1 MSIIKAR
8 NVKYKVKIKNEN
20 NEVIEEK
27 KILDDLNIEIE
38 PGDFIAILGHN
49 GSGKSTFAKHLN
61 ALLLPDEGNIYID
74 GEDTKSVEELWKIRE
89 KCGMVFQNPDN
100 QIVGV
105 TVEEDV
111 GFGPENLG
119 VKTEKIWDRIKDSL
133 TKVDMYKYRKKS
145 PNHLSGGQKQRVAIA
160 SSLAMKP
167 KCIVLDEPTAMLDPQ
182 GRKEVMDIIKS
193 LNEKENI
200 TVILITHHMNE
211 AIMAKKVVVIDD
223 GKIALQGT
231 PREVFS
237 NVEQIKKLK
246 LDMPHIM
253 ELSYELYK
261 CGKFDRYDILTI
273 DEFIK
278 ELEKQAQ
285 EKHKIKNSDGVDG
298 NIKES
303 IDEKVEGNIKDNVEE
318 NAKDKVK
325 EIAEANIEKN
335 IKKSI
340 DEKVEE
346 NIKDN
351 VEEKYLSK
359 EIEKTS
365 KIKNYKDTE
374 NKEVAEDT
382 RNKDTEPILSL
393 RNVSLKYEE
402 NTSMEVK
409 ALDDISLDIYNDE
422 FIGIIGHTGSGKS
435 SLVQVMNGL
444 IKANGGDVTYKGE
457 NIQDKSFDKKRLHLD
472 VGLVFQ
478 YPESQLFEETV
489 LKDVMFGPLNKGMS
503 EEEAQKAAKE
513 ALEMLGIGENYYN
526 DSPFELS
533 GGEKRRI
540 AIAGV
545 LAMNPEIIILDEPT
559 AGLDPMSRNNLLNS
573 LKRLQT
579 DKAKTIIIVSHN
591 MEDMANYVE
600 RLIVMNDGKV
610 VFDDIKKN
618 VFKYVEQLEQI
629 GLDVP
634 EVTKAMN
641 VLKER
646 NYNVSGNAL
655 TVKEALDE
663 MKGII

>member
-8 NVKYKVKIKNEN
+8 NVKYKVRIKNEN

-27 KILDDLNIEIE
+27 KILDDLNIEVE

-74 GEDTKSVEELWKIRE
+74 GDDTKSVEELWKIRE

-193 LNEKENI
+193 LNENENI

-246 LDMPHIM
+246 LDMPQIM

-261 CGKFDRYDILTI
+261 CGKFGRYDILTI
-273 DEFIK
+273 DEF
-278 ELEKQAQ
+278 
-285 EKHKIKNSDGVDG
+285 V
-298 NIKES
+298 
-303 IDEKVEGNIKDNVEE
+303 
-318 NAKDKVK
+318 
-325 EIAEANIEKN
+325 
-335 IKKSI
+335 
-340 DEKVEE
+340 
-346 NIKDN
+346 
-351 VEEKYLSK
+351 K
-359 EIEKTS
+359 EIEKISNNQNDKDIEDT
-365 KIKNYKDTE
+365 KDTE
-374 NKEVAEDT
+374 DTEDT
-382 RNKDTEPILSL
+382 RNKSIEPILSL
-393 RNVSLKYEE
+393 KNVCLKYEE

-444 IKANGGDVTYKGE
+444 IKANGGEVTYKGE

-503 EEEAQKAAKE
+503 EEEAKKAAKE

-600 RLIVMNDGKV
+600 RLIVMNDGRV

-618 VFKYVEQLEQI
+618 VFKYVGQLEQI

>member
-8 NVKYKVKIKNEN
+8 NVKYKVRIKNEN

-27 KILDDLNIEIE
+27 KILDDLNIEVE

-74 GEDTKSVEELWKIRE
+74 GDDTKSVEELWKIRE

-193 LNEKENI
+193 LNENENI

-246 LDMPHIM
+246 LDMPQIM

-261 CGKFDRYDILTI
+261 CGKFGRYDILTI
-273 DEFIK
+273 DEF
-278 ELEKQAQ
+278 
-285 EKHKIKNSDGVDG
+285 V
-298 NIKES
+298 
-303 IDEKVEGNIKDNVEE
+303 
-318 NAKDKVK
+318 
-325 EIAEANIEKN
+325 
-335 IKKSI
+335 
-340 DEKVEE
+340 
-346 NIKDN
+346 
-351 VEEKYLSK
+351 K
-359 EIEKTS
+359 EIEKIS
-365 KIKNYKDTE
+365 NSQNDKDIADKEDAKDKEDANDIEDTE
-374 NKEVAEDT
+374 DTEDT
-382 RNKDTEPILSL
+382 RNKSIEPILSL
-393 RNVSLKYEE
+393 KNVCLKYEE

-444 IKANGGDVTYKGE
+444 IKANGGEVTYKGE

-503 EEEAQKAAKE
+503 EEEAKEAAKE

-579 DKAKTIIIVSHN
+579 DKEKTIIIVSHN

-600 RLIVMNDGKV
+600 RLIVMNDGRV

-618 VFKYVEQLEQI
+618 VFKYVGQLEQI

>member
-8 NVKYKVKIKNEN
+8 NVKYKVRIKNEN

-27 KILDDLNIEIE
+27 KILDDLNIEVE

-74 GEDTKSVEELWKIRE
+74 GDDTKSVEELWKIRE

-193 LNEKENI
+193 LNENENI

-246 LDMPHIM
+246 LDMPQIM

-273 DEFIK
+273 DEF
-278 ELEKQAQ
+278 
-285 EKHKIKNSDGVDG
+285 V
-298 NIKES
+298 
-303 IDEKVEGNIKDNVEE
+303 
-318 NAKDKVK
+318 
-325 EIAEANIEKN
+325 
-335 IKKSI
+335 
-340 DEKVEE
+340 
-346 NIKDN
+346 
-351 VEEKYLSK
+351 K
-359 EIEKTS
+359 EIEKICNS
-365 KIKNYKDTE
+365 QNDKDIAYKEDAKDKEDANDIEDTE
-374 NKEVAEDT
+374 DTEDT
-382 RNKDTEPILSL
+382 RNKSIELILSL
-393 RNVSLKYEE
+393 KNVSLKYEE

-444 IKANGGDVTYKGE
+444 IKANGGEVTYKGE

-503 EEEAQKAAKE
+503 EEEAKEAAKE

-579 DKAKTIIIVSHN
+579 DKEKTIIIVSHN

-600 RLIVMNDGKV
+600 RLIVMNDGRV

-618 VFKYVEQLEQI
+618 VFKYVGQLEQI

>member
-8 NVKYKVKIKNEN
+8 NVKYKVRIKNEN

-27 KILDDLNIEIE
+27 KILDDLNIEVE

-74 GEDTKSVEELWKIRE
+74 GDDTKSVEELWKIRE

-193 LNEKENI
+193 LNENENI

-246 LDMPHIM
+246 LDMPQIM

-261 CGKFDRYDILTI
+261 CGKFGRYDILTI
-273 DEFIK
+273 DEF
-278 ELEKQAQ
+278 
-285 EKHKIKNSDGVDG
+285 V
-298 NIKES
+298 
-303 IDEKVEGNIKDNVEE
+303 
-318 NAKDKVK
+318 
-325 EIAEANIEKN
+325 
-335 IKKSI
+335 
-340 DEKVEE
+340 
-346 NIKDN
+346 
-351 VEEKYLSK
+351 K
-359 EIEKTS
+359 EIEKLS
-365 KIKNYKDTE
+365 NSQNDKDIADKEDAKDKEDANDTE
-374 NKEVAEDT
+374 DTEDT
-382 RNKDTEPILSL
+382 RNKSIEPILSL
-393 RNVSLKYEE
+393 KNVCLKYEE

-444 IKANGGDVTYKGE
+444 IKANGGEVIYKGE

-503 EEEAQKAAKE
+503 EEEAKKAAKE

-579 DKAKTIIIVSHN
+579 DKEKTIIIVSHN

-600 RLIVMNDGKV
+600 RLIVMNDGRV

-618 VFKYVEQLEQI
+618 VFKYVGQLEQI

>member
-193 LNEKENI
+193 LNENENI

-246 LDMPHIM
+246 LDMPQIM

-278 ELEKQAQ
+278 ELEKRGL
-285 EKHKIKNSDGVDG
+285 EKHKIKNSDGIDG
-298 NIKES
+298 N
-303 IDEKVEGNIKDNVEE
+303 
-318 NAKDKVK
+318 VK
-325 EIAEANIEKN
+325 E
-335 IKKSI
+335 SI

-351 VEEKYLSK
+351 VEEKYFSN
-359 EIEKTS
+359 EIEKIS
-365 KIKNYKDTE
+365 KSQNDKDT
-374 NKEVAEDT
+374 ADREDT
-382 RNKDTEPILSL
+382 EVTGSKDIEPILSL
-393 RNVSLKYEE
+393 NNVSLKYEE

-444 IKANGGDVTYKGE
+444 IKATDGNVTYKGE

>member
-8 NVKYKVKIKNEN
+8 NVKYKVRIKNEN

-27 KILDDLNIEIE
+27 KILDDLNIEVE

-74 GEDTKSVEELWKIRE
+74 GDDTKSVEELWKIRE

-193 LNEKENI
+193 LNENENI
-200 TVILITHHMNE
+200 TVILISHHMNE

-246 LDMPHIM
+246 LDMPQIM

-261 CGKFDRYDILTI
+261 CGKFGRYDILTI
-273 DEFIK
+273 DEF
-278 ELEKQAQ
+278 
-285 EKHKIKNSDGVDG
+285 V
-298 NIKES
+298 
-303 IDEKVEGNIKDNVEE
+303 
-318 NAKDKVK
+318 
-325 EIAEANIEKN
+325 
-335 IKKSI
+335 
-340 DEKVEE
+340 
-346 NIKDN
+346 
-351 VEEKYLSK
+351 K
-359 EIEKTS
+359 EIEKLS
-365 KIKNYKDTE
+365 NSQNDKDIAD
-374 NKEVAEDT
+374 KEDAKDKEDANDTEDT
-382 RNKDTEPILSL
+382 RNKSIEPILSL
-393 RNVSLKYEE
+393 KNVCLKYEE

-444 IKANGGDVTYKGE
+444 IKANGGEVTYKGE

-503 EEEAQKAAKE
+503 EEEAKKAAKE

-600 RLIVMNDGKV
+600 RLIVMNDGRV

-618 VFKYVEQLEQI
+618 VFKYVGQLEQI

>member
-8 NVKYKVKIKNEN
+8 NVKYKVRIKNEN

-27 KILDDLNIEIE
+27 KILDDLNIEVE

-74 GEDTKSVEELWKIRE
+74 GDDTKSVEELWKIRE

-193 LNEKENI
+193 LNENENI

-246 LDMPHIM
+246 LDMPQIM

-273 DEFIK
+273 DEFVK
-278 ELEKQAQ
+278 EIE
-285 EKHKIKNSDGVDG
+285 EIGNSQNDKD
-298 NIKES
+298 IADKE
-303 IDEKVEGNIKDNVEE
+303 D
-318 NAKDKVK
+318 AKDK
-325 EIAEANIEKN
+325 EDAN
-335 IKKSI
+335 
-340 DEKVEE
+340 
-346 NIKDN
+346 
-351 VEEKYLSK
+351 
-359 EIEKTS
+359 
-365 KIKNYKDTE
+365 DTE
-374 NKEVAEDT
+374 DTEDT
-382 RNKDTEPILSL
+382 RNKSIEPILSL
-393 RNVSLKYEE
+393 KNVSLKYEE

-444 IKANGGDVTYKGE
+444 IKANGGEVTYKGE

-503 EEEAQKAAKE
+503 EEEAKKAAKE

-579 DKAKTIIIVSHN
+579 DKEKTIIIVSHN

-600 RLIVMNDGKV
+600 RLIVMNDGRV

-618 VFKYVEQLEQI
+618 VFKYVGQLEQI

>member
-8 NVKYKVKIKNEN
+8 NVKYKVRIKNEN

-27 KILDDLNIEIE
+27 KILDDLNIEVE

-74 GEDTKSVEELWKIRE
+74 GDDTKSVEELWKIRE

-193 LNEKENI
+193 LNENENI

-246 LDMPHIM
+246 LDMPQIM

-261 CGKFDRYDILTI
+261 CGKFGRYDILTI
-273 DEFIK
+273 DEF
-278 ELEKQAQ
+278 
-285 EKHKIKNSDGVDG
+285 V
-298 NIKES
+298 
-303 IDEKVEGNIKDNVEE
+303 
-318 NAKDKVK
+318 
-325 EIAEANIEKN
+325 
-335 IKKSI
+335 
-340 DEKVEE
+340 
-346 NIKDN
+346 
-351 VEEKYLSK
+351 K
-359 EIEKTS
+359 EIEKIS
-365 KIKNYKDTE
+365 NSQNDKDIADKEDAKDKEDANDTE
-374 NKEVAEDT
+374 DTEDT
-382 RNKDTEPILSL
+382 RNKSIEPILSL
-393 RNVSLKYEE
+393 KNVCLKYEE

-444 IKANGGDVTYKGE
+444 IKANGGEVTYKGE

-503 EEEAQKAAKE
+503 EEEAKKAAKE

-579 DKAKTIIIVSHN
+579 DKEKTIIIVSHN

-600 RLIVMNDGKV
+600 RLIVMNDGRV

-618 VFKYVEQLEQI
+618 VFKYVGQLEQI

>member
-8 NVKYKVKIKNEN
+8 NVKYKVRIKNEN

-27 KILDDLNIEIE
+27 KILDDLNIEVE

-74 GEDTKSVEELWKIRE
+74 GDDTKSVEELWKIRE

-193 LNEKENI
+193 LNENENI

-246 LDMPHIM
+246 LDMPQIM

-273 DEFIK
+273 DEF
-278 ELEKQAQ
+278 
-285 EKHKIKNSDGVDG
+285 V
-298 NIKES
+298 
-303 IDEKVEGNIKDNVEE
+303 
-318 NAKDKVK
+318 
-325 EIAEANIEKN
+325 
-335 IKKSI
+335 
-340 DEKVEE
+340 
-346 NIKDN
+346 
-351 VEEKYLSK
+351 K
-359 EIEKTS
+359 EIEKICNS
-365 KIKNYKDTE
+365 QNDKYIADKEDAKDKEDANDTE
-374 NKEVAEDT
+374 DTEDT
-382 RNKDTEPILSL
+382 RNKSIEPILSL
-393 RNVSLKYEE
+393 KNVCLKYEE

-444 IKANGGDVTYKGE
+444 IKANGGEVTYKGE

-503 EEEAQKAAKE
+503 EEEAKKAAKE

-579 DKAKTIIIVSHN
+579 DKEKTIIIVSHN

-600 RLIVMNDGKV
+600 RLIVMNDGRV

-618 VFKYVEQLEQI
+618 VFKYVGQLEQI

>member
-8 NVKYKVKIKNEN
+8 NVKYKVRIKNEN

-27 KILDDLNIEIE
+27 KILDDLNIEVE

-74 GEDTKSVEELWKIRE
+74 GDDTKSVEELWKIRE

-193 LNEKENI
+193 LNENENI

-246 LDMPHIM
+246 LDMPQIM

-273 DEFIK
+273 DEF
-278 ELEKQAQ
+278 
-285 EKHKIKNSDGVDG
+285 V
-298 NIKES
+298 
-303 IDEKVEGNIKDNVEE
+303 
-318 NAKDKVK
+318 
-325 EIAEANIEKN
+325 
-335 IKKSI
+335 
-340 DEKVEE
+340 
-346 NIKDN
+346 
-351 VEEKYLSK
+351 K
-359 EIEKTS
+359 EIEKICNSQNDKDIADKEDAKDKEDANDIEDT
-365 KIKNYKDTE
+365 NDTE
-374 NKEVAEDT
+374 DTEDT
-382 RNKDTEPILSL
+382 RNKSIEPILSL
-393 RNVSLKYEE
+393 KNVSLKYEE

-444 IKANGGDVTYKGE
+444 IKANGGEVTYKGE

-503 EEEAQKAAKE
+503 EEEAKDAAKE

-579 DKAKTIIIVSHN
+579 DKEKTIIIVSHN

-600 RLIVMNDGKV
+600 RLIVMNDGRV

-618 VFKYVEQLEQI
+618 VFKYVGQLEQI

>member
-8 NVKYKVKIKNEN
+8 NVKYKVRIKNEN

-27 KILDDLNIEIE
+27 KILDDLNIEVE

-74 GEDTKSVEELWKIRE
+74 GDDTKSVEELWKIRE

-193 LNEKENI
+193 LNENENI

-246 LDMPHIM
+246 LDMPQIM

-261 CGKFDRYDILTI
+261 CGKFGRYDILTI
-273 DEFIK
+273 DEF
-278 ELEKQAQ
+278 
-285 EKHKIKNSDGVDG
+285 V
-298 NIKES
+298 
-303 IDEKVEGNIKDNVEE
+303 
-318 NAKDKVK
+318 
-325 EIAEANIEKN
+325 
-335 IKKSI
+335 
-340 DEKVEE
+340 
-346 NIKDN
+346 
-351 VEEKYLSK
+351 K
-359 EIEKTS
+359 EIEKISNSQNDKDIADKEDAKDKEDS
-365 KIKNYKDTE
+365 KDKEDAKDTE
-374 NKEVAEDT
+374 DTEDT
-382 RNKDTEPILSL
+382 RNKSIEPILSL
-393 RNVSLKYEE
+393 KNVSLKYEE

-435 SLVQVMNGL
+435 SLVQVMNVL
-444 IKANGGDVTYKGE
+444 IKANGGEVTYKGE

-503 EEEAQKAAKE
+503 EEEAKNAAKE

-600 RLIVMNDGKV
+600 RLIVMNDGRV

-618 VFKYVEQLEQI
+618 VFKYVGQLEQI

>member
-8 NVKYKVKIKNEN
+8 NVKYKVRIKNEN

-27 KILDDLNIEIE
+27 KILDDLNIEVE

-74 GEDTKSVEELWKIRE
+74 GDDTKSVEELWKIRE

-193 LNEKENI
+193 LNENENI

-246 LDMPHIM
+246 LDMPQIM

-261 CGKFDRYDILTI
+261 CGKFGRYDILTI
-273 DEFIK
+273 DEF
-278 ELEKQAQ
+278 
-285 EKHKIKNSDGVDG
+285 V
-298 NIKES
+298 
-303 IDEKVEGNIKDNVEE
+303 
-318 NAKDKVK
+318 
-325 EIAEANIEKN
+325 
-335 IKKSI
+335 
-340 DEKVEE
+340 
-346 NIKDN
+346 
-351 VEEKYLSK
+351 K
-359 EIEKTS
+359 EIEKIS
-365 KIKNYKDTE
+365 NNQNGKDIADKEDANDTE
-374 NKEVAEDT
+374 DTEDT
-382 RNKDTEPILSL
+382 RNKSIEPILSL
-393 RNVSLKYEE
+393 KNVSLKYEE

-444 IKANGGDVTYKGE
+444 IKANGGEVTYKGE

-503 EEEAQKAAKE
+503 EEEAKKAAKE

-600 RLIVMNDGKV
+600 RLIVMNDGRV

-618 VFKYVEQLEQI
+618 VFKYVGQLEQI

-634 EVTKAMN
+634 EVTKVMN

>member
-1 MSIIKAR
+1 MSIIKAK

-27 KILDDLNIEIE
+27 KILNDLNIEIE

-160 SSLAMKP
+160 SSLAMKS

-193 LNEKENI
+193 LNENENI

-246 LDMPHIM
+246 LDMPQIM

-278 ELEKQAQ
+278 ELEKRGL
-285 EKHKIKNSDGVDG
+285 EKHKIKNSDGIDG
-298 NIKES
+298 NIKE
-303 IDEKVEGNIKDNVEE
+303 
-318 NAKDKVK
+318 
-325 EIAEANIEKN
+325 
-335 IKKSI
+335 SI

-351 VEEKYLSK
+351 VEEKYFSN
-359 EIEKTS
+359 EIEKIS
-365 KIKNYKDTE
+365 KSQNDKDT
-374 NKEVAEDT
+374 ADREDT
-382 RNKDTEPILSL
+382 EVTGNKDIEPILSL
-393 RNVSLKYEE
+393 NNVSLKYEE

-444 IKANGGDVTYKGE
+444 IKATDGNVTYKGE

-503 EEEAQKAAKE
+503 EEEAKKAAKE

-579 DKAKTIIIVSHN
+579 DKTKTIIIVSHN

-600 RLIVMNDGKV
+600 RLIVMNDGRV

-618 VFKYVEQLEQI
+618 VFKYVGQLEQI

-646 NYNVSGNAL
+646 NYNVSGYAL

>member
-8 NVKYKVKIKNEN
+8 NVKYKVRIKNEN

-27 KILDDLNIEIE
+27 KILDDLNIEVE

-74 GEDTKSVEELWKIRE
+74 GDDTKSVEELWKIRE

-119 VKTEKIWDRIKDSL
+119 VKTEKIWERIKDSL

-193 LNEKENI
+193 LNENENI

-246 LDMPHIM
+246 LDMPQIM

-261 CGKFDRYDILTI
+261 CGKFGRYDILTI
-273 DEFIK
+273 DEFVK
-278 ELEKQAQ
+278 EIE
-285 EKHKIKNSDGVDG
+285 EIGNSQNGKDIAD
-298 NIKES
+298 KE
-303 IDEKVEGNIKDNVEE
+303 D
-318 NAKDKVK
+318 AKDK
-325 EIAEANIEKN
+325 EDANDIE
-335 IKKSI
+335 
-340 DEKVEE
+340 
-346 NIKDN
+346 
-351 VEEKYLSK
+351 
-359 EIEKTS
+359 
-365 KIKNYKDTE
+365 DT
-374 NKEVAEDT
+374 EDT
-382 RNKDTEPILSL
+382 RNKSIEPILSL
-393 RNVSLKYEE
+393 KNVSLKYEE

-444 IKANGGDVTYKGE
+444 IKANGGEVTYKGE

-503 EEEAQKAAKE
+503 EEEAKEAAKE

-579 DKAKTIIIVSHN
+579 DKEKTIIIVSHN

-600 RLIVMNDGKV
+600 RLIVMNDGRV

-618 VFKYVEQLEQI
+618 VFKYVGQLEQI

>member
-8 NVKYKVKIKNEN
+8 NVKYKVRIKNEN

-27 KILDDLNIEIE
+27 KILDDLNIEVE

-74 GEDTKSVEELWKIRE
+74 GDDTKSVEELWKIRE

-193 LNEKENI
+193 LNENENI

-231 PREVFS
+231 PRDVFS

-246 LDMPHIM
+246 LDMPQIM

-261 CGKFDRYDILTI
+261 CGKFNRYDILTI
-273 DEFIK
+273 DEF
-278 ELEKQAQ
+278 
-285 EKHKIKNSDGVDG
+285 V
-298 NIKES
+298 
-303 IDEKVEGNIKDNVEE
+303 
-318 NAKDKVK
+318 
-325 EIAEANIEKN
+325 
-335 IKKSI
+335 
-340 DEKVEE
+340 
-346 NIKDN
+346 
-351 VEEKYLSK
+351 K
-359 EIEKTS
+359 EIEKISNSQNDKDMADIADKEDAEDKEDTED
-365 KIKNYKDTE
+365 IKDKEDTKDTKDTE
-374 NKEVAEDT
+374 DTKDTKDTEDTEDIEDTEDVEDT
-382 RNKDTEPILSL
+382 RNKSIEPILSL
-393 RNVSLKYEE
+393 KNVSLKYEE

-444 IKANGGDVTYKGE
+444 IKANGGEVTYKGE

-503 EEEAQKAAKE
+503 EEESKEAAKE
-513 ALEMLGIGENYYN
+513 AL
-526 DSPFELS
+526 
-533 GGEKRRI
+533 
-540 AIAGV
+540 
-545 LAMNPEIIILDEPT
+545 
-559 AGLDPMSRNNLLNS
+559 
-573 LKRLQT
+573 
-579 DKAKTIIIVSHN
+579 
-591 MEDMANYVE
+591 
-600 RLIVMNDGKV
+600 
-610 VFDDIKKN
+610 
-618 VFKYVEQLEQI
+618 
-629 GLDVP
+629 
-634 EVTKAMN
+634 
-641 VLKER
+641 
-646 NYNVSGNAL
+646 
-655 TVKEALDE
+655 
-663 MKGII
+663 

>member
-8 NVKYKVKIKNEN
+8 NVKYKVRIKNEN

-27 KILDDLNIEIE
+27 KILDDLNIEVE

-74 GEDTKSVEELWKIRE
+74 GDDTKSVEELWKIRE

-193 LNEKENI
+193 LNENENI

-246 LDMPHIM
+246 LDMPQIM

-261 CGKFDRYDILTI
+261 CGKFGRYDILTI
-273 DEFIK
+273 DEF
-278 ELEKQAQ
+278 
-285 EKHKIKNSDGVDG
+285 V
-298 NIKES
+298 
-303 IDEKVEGNIKDNVEE
+303 
-318 NAKDKVK
+318 
-325 EIAEANIEKN
+325 
-335 IKKSI
+335 
-340 DEKVEE
+340 
-346 NIKDN
+346 
-351 VEEKYLSK
+351 K
-359 EIEKTS
+359 EIEKISNSQNDKDIADKEDAKDKEDS
-365 KIKNYKDTE
+365 KDKEDAKDTE
-374 NKEVAEDT
+374 DTEDT
-382 RNKDTEPILSL
+382 RNKSIEPILSL
-393 RNVSLKYEE
+393 KNVSLKYEE

-444 IKANGGDVTYKGE
+444 IKANGGEVTYKGE

-503 EEEAQKAAKE
+503 EEEANNAAKE

-600 RLIVMNDGKV
+600 RLIVMNDGRV

-618 VFKYVEQLEQI
+618 VFKYVGQLEQI

>member
-8 NVKYKVKIKNEN
+8 NVKYKVRIKNEN

-27 KILDDLNIEIE
+27 KILDDLNIEVE

-74 GEDTKSVEELWKIRE
+74 GDDTKSVEELWKIRE

-193 LNEKENI
+193 LNENENI

-246 LDMPHIM
+246 LDMPQIM

-261 CGKFDRYDILTI
+261 CGKFGRYDILTI
-273 DEFIK
+273 DEFVK
-278 ELEKQAQ
+278 EIE
-285 EKHKIKNSDGVDG
+285 EIGNSQNGKDIAD
-298 NIKES
+298 KE
-303 IDEKVEGNIKDNVEE
+303 D
-318 NAKDKVK
+318 AKDK
-325 EIAEANIEKN
+325 EDANDIE
-335 IKKSI
+335 
-340 DEKVEE
+340 
-346 NIKDN
+346 
-351 VEEKYLSK
+351 
-359 EIEKTS
+359 
-365 KIKNYKDTE
+365 DT
-374 NKEVAEDT
+374 EDT
-382 RNKDTEPILSL
+382 RNKSIEPILSL
-393 RNVSLKYEE
+393 KNVSLKYEE

-444 IKANGGDVTYKGE
+444 IKANGGEVTYKGE

-503 EEEAQKAAKE
+503 EEEAKEAAKE

-579 DKAKTIIIVSHN
+579 DKEKTIIIVSHN

-600 RLIVMNDGKV
+600 RLIVMNDGRV

-618 VFKYVEQLEQI
+618 VFKYVGQLEQI

>member
-8 NVKYKVKIKNEN
+8 NVKYKVRIKNEN

-160 SSLAMKP
+160 SSLAMKS

-193 LNEKENI
+193 LNENENI

-223 GKIALQGT
+223 GKIALHGT

-246 LDMPHIM
+246 LDMPQIM

-278 ELEKQAQ
+278 ELEKRGL
-285 EKHKIKNSDGVDG
+285 EKHKIKNSDGIDG
-298 NIKES
+298 NIKE
-303 IDEKVEGNIKDNVEE
+303 
-318 NAKDKVK
+318 
-325 EIAEANIEKN
+325 
-335 IKKSI
+335 SI

-351 VEEKYLSK
+351 VEEKYFSN
-359 EIEKTS
+359 EIEKIS
-365 KIKNYKDTE
+365 KSQNDKDT
-374 NKEVAEDT
+374 ADREDT
-382 RNKDTEPILSL
+382 EVTGNKDIEPILSL
-393 RNVSLKYEE
+393 NNVSLKYEE

-444 IKANGGDVTYKGE
+444 IKATDGNVTYKGE

-503 EEEAQKAAKE
+503 EEEAKKAAKE

-579 DKAKTIIIVSHN
+579 DKTKTIIIVSHN

-600 RLIVMNDGKV
+600 RLIVMNDGRV

-618 VFKYVEQLEQI
+618 VFKYVGQLEQI

-646 NYNVSGNAL
+646 NYNVSGYAL

>member
-8 NVKYKVKIKNEN
+8 NVKYKVRIKNEN

-27 KILDDLNIEIE
+27 KILDDLNIEVE

-193 LNEKENI
+193 LNENENI

-231 PREVFS
+231 PRDVFS

-246 LDMPHIM
+246 LDMPQIM

-273 DEFIK
+273 DEF
-278 ELEKQAQ
+278 
-285 EKHKIKNSDGVDG
+285 V
-298 NIKES
+298 
-303 IDEKVEGNIKDNVEE
+303 
-318 NAKDKVK
+318 
-325 EIAEANIEKN
+325 
-335 IKKSI
+335 
-340 DEKVEE
+340 
-346 NIKDN
+346 
-351 VEEKYLSK
+351 K
-359 EIEKTS
+359 EIEKIS
-365 KIKNYKDTE
+365 NSQNDKDMADKEDAEDIKDKEDTKDTE
-374 NKEVAEDT
+374 DAEDIKDTEDTKDTEDVEDT
-382 RNKDTEPILSL
+382 RNKSIEPILSL

-444 IKANGGDVTYKGE
+444 IKANGGEITYKGE

-503 EEEAQKAAKE
+503 EEEAKKAAKE

-600 RLIVMNDGKV
+600 RLIVMNDGRV

-618 VFKYVEQLEQI
+618 VFKYVGQLEQI

>member
-8 NVKYKVKIKNEN
+8 NVKYKVRIKNEN

-27 KILDDLNIEIE
+27 KILDDLNIEVE

-74 GEDTKSVEELWKIRE
+74 GDDTKSVEELWKIRE

-193 LNEKENI
+193 LNENENI

-246 LDMPHIM
+246 LDMPQIM

-261 CGKFDRYDILTI
+261 CGKFGRYDILTI
-273 DEFIK
+273 DEF
-278 ELEKQAQ
+278 
-285 EKHKIKNSDGVDG
+285 V
-298 NIKES
+298 
-303 IDEKVEGNIKDNVEE
+303 
-318 NAKDKVK
+318 
-325 EIAEANIEKN
+325 
-335 IKKSI
+335 
-340 DEKVEE
+340 
-346 NIKDN
+346 
-351 VEEKYLSK
+351 K
-359 EIEKTS
+359 EIEKIS
-365 KIKNYKDTE
+365 NNKNDKDIADKEDAKDKEDANDTE
-374 NKEVAEDT
+374 DTEDA
-382 RNKDTEPILSL
+382 RNKSIEPILSL
-393 RNVSLKYEE
+393 KNVCLKYEE

-435 SLVQVMNGL
+435 TLVQVMNGL
-444 IKANGGDVTYKGE
+444 IKANGGEVTYKGE

-503 EEEAQKAAKE
+503 EEEAKKAAKE

-600 RLIVMNDGKV
+600 RLIVMNDGRV

-618 VFKYVEQLEQI
+618 VFKYVGQLEQI

>member
-8 NVKYKVKIKNEN
+8 NVKYKVRIKNEN

-27 KILDDLNIEIE
+27 KILDDLNIEVE

-74 GEDTKSVEELWKIRE
+74 GDDTKSVEELWKIRE

-193 LNEKENI
+193 LNENENI

-246 LDMPHIM
+246 LDMPQIM

-261 CGKFDRYDILTI
+261 CGKFGRYDILTI
-273 DEFIK
+273 DEF
-278 ELEKQAQ
+278 
-285 EKHKIKNSDGVDG
+285 V
-298 NIKES
+298 
-303 IDEKVEGNIKDNVEE
+303 
-318 NAKDKVK
+318 
-325 EIAEANIEKN
+325 
-335 IKKSI
+335 
-340 DEKVEE
+340 
-346 NIKDN
+346 
-351 VEEKYLSK
+351 K
-359 EIEKTS
+359 EIEKISNSQNDKDIADKEDAKDKEDT
-365 KIKNYKDTE
+365 KDTE
-374 NKEVAEDT
+374 DTEDT
-382 RNKDTEPILSL
+382 RNKSIEPILSL
-393 RNVSLKYEE
+393 KNVCLKYEE

-409 ALDDISLDIYNDE
+409 ALDDISLDIYNNE

-444 IKANGGDVTYKGE
+444 IKANGGEVTYKGE

-503 EEEAQKAAKE
+503 EEEAKKAAKE

-600 RLIVMNDGKV
+600 RLIVMNDGRV

-618 VFKYVEQLEQI
+618 VFKYVGQLEQI

>member
-8 NVKYKVKIKNEN
+8 NVKYKVRIKNEN

-27 KILDDLNIEIE
+27 KILDDLNIEVE

-74 GEDTKSVEELWKIRE
+74 GDDTKSVEELWKIRE

-111 GFGPENLG
+111 GFGLENLG

-193 LNEKENI
+193 LNENENI

-246 LDMPHIM
+246 LDMPQIM

-261 CGKFDRYDILTI
+261 CGKFGRYDILTI
-273 DEFIK
+273 DEF
-278 ELEKQAQ
+278 
-285 EKHKIKNSDGVDG
+285 V
-298 NIKES
+298 
-303 IDEKVEGNIKDNVEE
+303 
-318 NAKDKVK
+318 
-325 EIAEANIEKN
+325 
-335 IKKSI
+335 
-340 DEKVEE
+340 
-346 NIKDN
+346 
-351 VEEKYLSK
+351 K
-359 EIEKTS
+359 EIEKLS
-365 KIKNYKDTE
+365 NSQNDKDIADKEDAKDKEDANDTE
-374 NKEVAEDT
+374 DTEDT
-382 RNKDTEPILSL
+382 RNKSIEPILSL
-393 RNVSLKYEE
+393 KNVCLKYEE

-444 IKANGGDVTYKGE
+444 IKANGGEVTYKGE

-503 EEEAQKAAKE
+503 EEEAKKAAKE

-600 RLIVMNDGKV
+600 RLIVMNDGRV

-618 VFKYVEQLEQI
+618 VFKYVGQLEQI

>member
-27 KILDDLNIEIE
+27 KILNDLNIEIE

-119 VKTEKIWDRIKDSL
+119 VKTKKIWDRIKDSL

-193 LNEKENI
+193 LNENENI

-246 LDMPHIM
+246 LDMPQIM

-278 ELEKQAQ
+278 ELEKRGL
-285 EKHKIKNSDGVDG
+285 EKHKIKNSDGIDG
-298 NIKES
+298 NIKE
-303 IDEKVEGNIKDNVEE
+303 
-318 NAKDKVK
+318 
-325 EIAEANIEKN
+325 
-335 IKKSI
+335 SI

-351 VEEKYLSK
+351 VEEKYFSN
-359 EIEKTS
+359 EIEKIS
-365 KIKNYKDTE
+365 KSQNDKDT
-374 NKEVAEDT
+374 ADREDT
-382 RNKDTEPILSL
+382 EVTGNKDIEPILSL
-393 RNVSLKYEE
+393 NNVSLKYEE

-444 IKANGGDVTYKGE
+444 IKANGGEVTYKGE

-503 EEEAQKAAKE
+503 EEEAKEAAKE

-646 NYNVSGNAL
+646 NYKVSGNAL

>member
-8 NVKYKVKIKNEN
+8 NVKYKVRIKNEN

-27 KILDDLNIEIE
+27 KILDDLNIEVE

-74 GEDTKSVEELWKIRE
+74 GDDTKSVEELWKIRK

-193 LNEKENI
+193 LNENENI

-246 LDMPHIM
+246 LDMPQIM

-273 DEFIK
+273 DEF
-278 ELEKQAQ
+278 
-285 EKHKIKNSDGVDG
+285 V
-298 NIKES
+298 
-303 IDEKVEGNIKDNVEE
+303 
-318 NAKDKVK
+318 
-325 EIAEANIEKN
+325 
-335 IKKSI
+335 
-340 DEKVEE
+340 
-346 NIKDN
+346 
-351 VEEKYLSK
+351 K
-359 EIEKTS
+359 EIEKIS
-365 KIKNYKDTE
+365 NSQNDKDIADKEDAKDKEDANDIEDTE
-374 NKEVAEDT
+374 DS
-382 RNKDTEPILSL
+382 RNKSIEPILSL
-393 RNVSLKYEE
+393 KNVSLKYEE

-444 IKANGGDVTYKGE
+444 IKANGGEVTYKGE

-503 EEEAQKAAKE
+503 EEEAKKAAKE

-579 DKAKTIIIVSHN
+579 DKEKTIIIVSHN

-600 RLIVMNDGKV
+600 RLIVMNDGRV

-618 VFKYVEQLEQI
+618 VFKYVGQLEQI

>member
-8 NVKYKVKIKNEN
+8 NVKYKVRIKNEN

-27 KILDDLNIEIE
+27 KILDDLNIEVE

-74 GEDTKSVEELWKIRE
+74 GDDTKSVEELWKIRE

-193 LNEKENI
+193 LNENENI

-211 AIMAKKVVVIDD
+211 AIMAKKVVVIDE

-246 LDMPHIM
+246 LDMPQIM

-261 CGKFDRYDILTI
+261 CGKFGRYDILTI
-273 DEFIK
+273 DEF
-278 ELEKQAQ
+278 
-285 EKHKIKNSDGVDG
+285 V
-298 NIKES
+298 
-303 IDEKVEGNIKDNVEE
+303 
-318 NAKDKVK
+318 
-325 EIAEANIEKN
+325 
-335 IKKSI
+335 
-340 DEKVEE
+340 
-346 NIKDN
+346 
-351 VEEKYLSK
+351 K
-359 EIEKTS
+359 EIEKICNS
-365 KIKNYKDTE
+365 QNGKDIADKEDAKDKEDANDIEDTE
-374 NKEVAEDT
+374 DTEDT
-382 RNKDTEPILSL
+382 RNKSIELILSL
-393 RNVSLKYEE
+393 KNVSLKYEE

-444 IKANGGDVTYKGE
+444 IKANGGEVTYKGE

-503 EEEAQKAAKE
+503 EEEAKEAAKE

-579 DKAKTIIIVSHN
+579 DKEKTIIIVSHN

-600 RLIVMNDGKV
+600 RLIVMNDGRV

-618 VFKYVEQLEQI
+618 VFKYVGQLEQI

>member
-8 NVKYKVKIKNEN
+8 NVKYKVSIKNEN

-27 KILDDLNIEIE
+27 KILDDLNIEVE
-38 PGDFIAILGHN
+38 PDDFIAILGHN

-74 GEDTKSVEELWKIRE
+74 GDDTKSVEELWKIRE

-193 LNEKENI
+193 LNENENI

-246 LDMPHIM
+246 LDMPQIM

-261 CGKFDRYDILTI
+261 CGKFGRYDILTI
-273 DEFIK
+273 DEF
-278 ELEKQAQ
+278 
-285 EKHKIKNSDGVDG
+285 V
-298 NIKES
+298 
-303 IDEKVEGNIKDNVEE
+303 
-318 NAKDKVK
+318 
-325 EIAEANIEKN
+325 
-335 IKKSI
+335 
-340 DEKVEE
+340 
-346 NIKDN
+346 
-351 VEEKYLSK
+351 K
-359 EIEKTS
+359 EIEKLS
-365 KIKNYKDTE
+365 NSQNDKDIADKEDAKDKEDANDTE
-374 NKEVAEDT
+374 DTEDT
-382 RNKDTEPILSL
+382 RNKSIEPILSL
-393 RNVSLKYEE
+393 KNVCLKYEE

-444 IKANGGDVTYKGE
+444 IKANGGEVTYKGE

-503 EEEAQKAAKE
+503 EEEAKKAAKE

-600 RLIVMNDGKV
+600 RLIVMNDGRV

-618 VFKYVEQLEQI
+618 VFKYVGQLEQI

-646 NYNVSGNAL
+646 NYNVSGYAL

>member
-8 NVKYKVKIKNEN
+8 NVKYKVRIKNEN

-27 KILDDLNIEIE
+27 KILDDLNIEVE

-74 GEDTKSVEELWKIRE
+74 GDDTKSVEELWKIRE

-193 LNEKENI
+193 LNENENI

-223 GKIALQGT
+223 GKIALKGT

-246 LDMPHIM
+246 LDMPQIM

-261 CGKFDRYDILTI
+261 CGKFGRYDILTI
-273 DEFIK
+273 DEF
-278 ELEKQAQ
+278 
-285 EKHKIKNSDGVDG
+285 V
-298 NIKES
+298 
-303 IDEKVEGNIKDNVEE
+303 
-318 NAKDKVK
+318 
-325 EIAEANIEKN
+325 
-335 IKKSI
+335 
-340 DEKVEE
+340 
-346 NIKDN
+346 
-351 VEEKYLSK
+351 K
-359 EIEKTS
+359 EIEKISNSQNDKDIADKEDAKDKEDS
-365 KIKNYKDTE
+365 KDKEDAKDTE
-374 NKEVAEDT
+374 DTEDT
-382 RNKDTEPILSL
+382 RNKSIEPILSL
-393 RNVSLKYEE
+393 KNVSLKYEE

-444 IKANGGDVTYKGE
+444 IKANGGEVTYKGE

-503 EEEAQKAAKE
+503 EEEAKNAAKE

-600 RLIVMNDGKV
+600 RLIVMNDGRV

-618 VFKYVEQLEQI
+618 VFKYVGQLEQI

>member
-8 NVKYKVKIKNEN
+8 NVKYKVRIKNEN

-27 KILDDLNIEIE
+27 KILDDLNIEVE

-74 GEDTKSVEELWKIRE
+74 GDDTKSVEELWKIRE

-193 LNEKENI
+193 LNENENI

-246 LDMPHIM
+246 LDMPQIM

-261 CGKFDRYDILTI
+261 CGKFGRYDILTI
-273 DEFIK
+273 DEF
-278 ELEKQAQ
+278 
-285 EKHKIKNSDGVDG
+285 V
-298 NIKES
+298 
-303 IDEKVEGNIKDNVEE
+303 
-318 NAKDKVK
+318 
-325 EIAEANIEKN
+325 
-335 IKKSI
+335 
-340 DEKVEE
+340 
-346 NIKDN
+346 
-351 VEEKYLSK
+351 K
-359 EIEKTS
+359 EIEKLSNSQNDKDIADKEDAKDKEDANDTEDTEDTEDT
-365 KIKNYKDTE
+365 KDTADTADTE
-374 NKEVAEDT
+374 DTEDTADTEDT
-382 RNKDTEPILSL
+382 RNKSIEPILSL
-393 RNVSLKYEE
+393 KNVSLKYEE

-444 IKANGGDVTYKGE
+444 IKANGGEVTYKGE

-503 EEEAQKAAKE
+503 EEEAKMAAKE
-513 ALEMLGIGENYYN
+513 ALKTLGIGENYYN

-573 LKRLQT
+573 LKCLQA

-600 RLIVMNDGKV
+600 RLIVMNDGRV

-618 VFKYVEQLEQI
+618 VFKYVGQLEQI

-655 TVKEALDE
+655 TVEEALDE

>member
-27 KILDDLNIEIE
+27 KILDDLNIEVD

-74 GEDTKSVEELWKIRE
+74 GDDTKSVEELWKIRE

-193 LNEKENI
+193 LNENENI

-246 LDMPHIM
+246 LDMPQIM

-261 CGKFDRYDILTI
+261 CGKFGRYDILTI
-273 DEFIK
+273 DEF
-278 ELEKQAQ
+278 
-285 EKHKIKNSDGVDG
+285 V
-298 NIKES
+298 
-303 IDEKVEGNIKDNVEE
+303 
-318 NAKDKVK
+318 
-325 EIAEANIEKN
+325 
-335 IKKSI
+335 
-340 DEKVEE
+340 
-346 NIKDN
+346 
-351 VEEKYLSK
+351 K
-359 EIEKTS
+359 EIEKIS
-365 KIKNYKDTE
+365 NSQNDKDIADKEDAKDKEYAKDKEDANDTE
-374 NKEVAEDT
+374 DTEDT
-382 RNKDTEPILSL
+382 RNKSIEPILSL
-393 RNVSLKYEE
+393 KNVCLKYEE

-444 IKANGGDVTYKGE
+444 IKANGGEVTYKGE

-503 EEEAQKAAKE
+503 EEEAKKAAKE
-513 ALEMLGIGENYYN
+513 ALKTLGIGENYYN

-600 RLIVMNDGKV
+600 RLIVMNDGRV

-618 VFKYVEQLEQI
+618 VFKYVGQLEQI

>member
-8 NVKYKVKIKNEN
+8 NVKYKVRIKNEN

-27 KILDDLNIEIE
+27 KILDDLNIEVE

-74 GEDTKSVEELWKIRE
+74 GDDTKSVEELWKIRE

-193 LNEKENI
+193 LNENENI

-246 LDMPHIM
+246 LDMPQIM

-261 CGKFDRYDILTI
+261 CGKFGRYDILTI
-273 DEFIK
+273 DEF
-278 ELEKQAQ
+278 
-285 EKHKIKNSDGVDG
+285 V
-298 NIKES
+298 
-303 IDEKVEGNIKDNVEE
+303 
-318 NAKDKVK
+318 
-325 EIAEANIEKN
+325 
-335 IKKSI
+335 
-340 DEKVEE
+340 
-346 NIKDN
+346 
-351 VEEKYLSK
+351 K
-359 EIEKTS
+359 EIEKISNSQNDKDIADKEDAKDKEDT
-365 KIKNYKDTE
+365 KDTE
-374 NKEVAEDT
+374 DTEDT
-382 RNKDTEPILSL
+382 RNKSIEPILSL
-393 RNVSLKYEE
+393 KNVCLKYEE

-444 IKANGGDVTYKGE
+444 IKANGGEVTYKGE

-503 EEEAQKAAKE
+503 EEEAKKAAKE

-600 RLIVMNDGKV
+600 RLIVMNDGRV

-618 VFKYVEQLEQI
+618 VFKYVGQLEQI

>member
-8 NVKYKVKIKNEN
+8 NVKYKVRIKNEN

-27 KILDDLNIEIE
+27 KILDDLNIEVE

-74 GEDTKSVEELWKIRE
+74 GDDTKSVEELWKIRE

-193 LNEKENI
+193 LNENENI

-246 LDMPHIM
+246 LDMPQIM

-273 DEFIK
+273 DEF
-278 ELEKQAQ
+278 
-285 EKHKIKNSDGVDG
+285 V
-298 NIKES
+298 
-303 IDEKVEGNIKDNVEE
+303 
-318 NAKDKVK
+318 
-325 EIAEANIEKN
+325 
-335 IKKSI
+335 
-340 DEKVEE
+340 
-346 NIKDN
+346 
-351 VEEKYLSK
+351 K
-359 EIEKTS
+359 EIEKICNS
-365 KIKNYKDTE
+365 QNDKDIAYKEDAKDTE
-374 NKEVAEDT
+374 DAKDKEDANDIEDTEDT
-382 RNKDTEPILSL
+382 RNKSIEPILSL
-393 RNVSLKYEE
+393 KNVCLKYEE

-409 ALDDISLDIYNDE
+409 ALDDIFLDIYNDE

-444 IKANGGDVTYKGE
+444 IKANGGEVTYKGE

-503 EEEAQKAAKE
+503 EEEAKKAAKE

-579 DKAKTIIIVSHN
+579 DKEKTIIIVSHN

-600 RLIVMNDGKV
+600 RLIVMNDGRV
-610 VFDDIKKN
+610 VFDDIKRN
-618 VFKYVEQLEQI
+618 VFKYVGQLEQI

>member
-8 NVKYKVKIKNEN
+8 NVKYKVRIKNEN

-27 KILDDLNIEIE
+27 KILDDLNIEVE

-74 GEDTKSVEELWKIRE
+74 GDDTKSVEELWKIRE

-193 LNEKENI
+193 LNENENI

-246 LDMPHIM
+246 LDMPQIM

-273 DEFIK
+273 DEF
-278 ELEKQAQ
+278 
-285 EKHKIKNSDGVDG
+285 V
-298 NIKES
+298 
-303 IDEKVEGNIKDNVEE
+303 
-318 NAKDKVK
+318 
-325 EIAEANIEKN
+325 
-335 IKKSI
+335 
-340 DEKVEE
+340 
-346 NIKDN
+346 
-351 VEEKYLSK
+351 K
-359 EIEKTS
+359 EIEKICNS
-365 KIKNYKDTE
+365 QNDKYIADKEDANDTE
-374 NKEVAEDT
+374 DTEDTEDT
-382 RNKDTEPILSL
+382 RNKSIEPILSL
-393 RNVSLKYEE
+393 KNVCLKYEE

-444 IKANGGDVTYKGE
+444 IKANGGEVTYKGE

-489 LKDVMFGPLNKGMS
+489 LKDVMFGPFNKGMS
-503 EEEAQKAAKE
+503 EEEAKKAAKE

-579 DKAKTIIIVSHN
+579 DKEKTIIIVSHN

-600 RLIVMNDGKV
+600 RLIVMNDGRV

-618 VFKYVEQLEQI
+618 VFKYVGQLEQI

>member
-8 NVKYKVKIKNEN
+8 NVKYKVRIKNEN

-27 KILDDLNIEIE
+27 KILDDLNIEVE

-74 GEDTKSVEELWKIRE
+74 GDDTKSVEELWKIRE

-193 LNEKENI
+193 LNENENI

-246 LDMPHIM
+246 LDMPQIM

-273 DEFIK
+273 DEF
-278 ELEKQAQ
+278 
-285 EKHKIKNSDGVDG
+285 V
-298 NIKES
+298 
-303 IDEKVEGNIKDNVEE
+303 
-318 NAKDKVK
+318 
-325 EIAEANIEKN
+325 
-335 IKKSI
+335 
-340 DEKVEE
+340 
-346 NIKDN
+346 
-351 VEEKYLSK
+351 K
-359 EIEKTS
+359 EIEKICNS
-365 KIKNYKDTE
+365 QNGKDIADKEDAKDTE
-374 NKEVAEDT
+374 DANDTEDTEDT
-382 RNKDTEPILSL
+382 RNKSIEPILSL
-393 RNVSLKYEE
+393 KNVSLKYEE

-444 IKANGGDVTYKGE
+444 IKANGGEVTYKGE

-503 EEEAQKAAKE
+503 EEEAKEAAKE

-579 DKAKTIIIVSHN
+579 DKEKTIIIVSHN

-600 RLIVMNDGKV
+600 RLIVMNDGRV

-618 VFKYVEQLEQI
+618 VFKYVGQLEQI

>member
-8 NVKYKVKIKNEN
+8 NVKYKVRIKNEN

-27 KILDDLNIEIE
+27 KILDDLNIEVE

-74 GEDTKSVEELWKIRE
+74 GDDTKSVEELWKIRE

-193 LNEKENI
+193 LNENENI

-246 LDMPHIM
+246 LDMPQIM

-261 CGKFDRYDILTI
+261 CGKFGRYDILTI
-273 DEFIK
+273 DEF
-278 ELEKQAQ
+278 
-285 EKHKIKNSDGVDG
+285 V
-298 NIKES
+298 
-303 IDEKVEGNIKDNVEE
+303 
-318 NAKDKVK
+318 
-325 EIAEANIEKN
+325 
-335 IKKSI
+335 
-340 DEKVEE
+340 
-346 NIKDN
+346 
-351 VEEKYLSK
+351 K
-359 EIEKTS
+359 EIEKLS
-365 KIKNYKDTE
+365 NSQNDKDIADKEDAKDKEDANDTE
-374 NKEVAEDT
+374 DTEDT
-382 RNKDTEPILSL
+382 RNKSIEPILSL
-393 RNVSLKYEE
+393 KNVCLKYEE

-444 IKANGGDVTYKGE
+444 IKANGGEVTYKGE

-503 EEEAQKAAKE
+503 EEEAKKAAKE

-600 RLIVMNDGKV
+600 RLIVMNDGRV

-618 VFKYVEQLEQI
+618 VFKYVGQLEQI

-646 NYNVSGNAL
+646 NHNVSGYAL